1 MESGLTRFYETSLDN
16 DMAEGKGFEPSG
28 AIHPAAF
35 EAAALPLC

>member
-1 MESGLTRFYETSLDN
+1 MECGFLILYETLPD
-16 DMAEGKGFEPSG
+16 DWMAEGGGFEPSG

>member
-1 MESGLTRFYETSLDN
+1 MNGGLIGLYETSLNN

>member
-1 MESGLTRFYETSLDN
+1 MESGFVGLNETSLNN

>member
-1 MESGLTRFYETSLDN
+1 MASGLKRFFKTSLNN